1 MGIPYNLHPSHPI
14 HPIHLQV
21 RWTTSVASSWPA
33 SATWKTSRRPWT
45 RWTWTSTRCGRA
57 WTPPTPSSPRGN
69 GWRPPWRRRFRP
81 CGWIL
86 GISKRPWRTM
96 TVTWDE
102 WWMVRD
108 GWWFIGIIYKND
120 KIRKHLVWA
129 VSFLYVCYFLGVGV
143 MIWQISHWVS
153 FWMRILIH
161 LVLVSVQ
168 MPVTPRWP
176 EGNPVVLLMNCWWTI
191 KIIRFCQNTSY

>member
-1 MGIPYNLHPSHPI
+1 MTAEI
-14 HPIHLQV
+14 
-21 RWTTSVASSWPA
+21 
-33 SATWKTSRRPWT
+33 
-45 RWTWTSTRCGRA
+45 STMRLDIGDIQEA
-57 WTPPTPSSPRGN
+57 LKNHDSDLGWMMN
-69 GWRPPWRRRFRP
+69 GS
-81 CGWIL
+81 GWI
-86 GISKRPWRTM
+86 W
-96 TVTWDE
+96 
-102 WWMVRD
+102 
-108 GWWFIGIIYKND
+108 WWFIGIIYKND
-120 KIRKHLVWA
+120 YKMRKNLVWA
-129 VSFLYVCYFLGVGV
+129 VFFLYVCYFLGVGV